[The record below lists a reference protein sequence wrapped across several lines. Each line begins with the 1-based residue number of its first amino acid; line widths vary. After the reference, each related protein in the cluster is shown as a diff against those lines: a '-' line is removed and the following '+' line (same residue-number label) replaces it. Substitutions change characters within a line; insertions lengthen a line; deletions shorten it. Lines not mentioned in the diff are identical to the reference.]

1 MDYKRPEE
9 KHMVLTLMERKMFF
23 DNWLKLL
30 AFVNKEYK
38 IIKNFG
44 NPTNPVGI
52 NVNDLMKIRKQLW
65 KNEKIIDEYLKTTE
79 LSSKDYAL
87 VISWKK
93 FIKGKFIVLKELKKY
108 CVFLEREYE
117 KLYGVHGIS
126 CEISEVLNP
135 LPIMIETVLIP
146 FNGKI
151 IYDSLTET
159 NNVHFGPNMRKSFN
173 EKYIEIKKEIGII
186 GMLE

>member
-1 MDYKRPEE
+1 
-9 KHMVLTLMERKMFF
+9 MVLTSIERKNFF

-30 AFVNKEYK
+30 SFVNKEYK

-44 NPTNPVGI
+44 KPTKPVGI
-52 NVNDLMKIRKQLW
+52 NVNDLMKIRKHLW
-65 KNEKIIDEYLKTTE
+65 KNERIIDEYLKTVK
-79 LSSKDYAL
+79 LCSKDYVL
-87 VISWKK
+87 VNSWKN
-93 FIKGKFIVLKELKKY
+93 FIKGKFIVIKELKKY
-108 CVFLEREYE
+108 CVFLEIEYQ

-126 CEISEVLNP
+126 CEISEILSP
-135 LPIMIETVLIP
+135 FPIMIETVLIP

-173 EKYIEIKKEIGII
+173 ENYMEIKKKYGII
-186 GMLE
+186 GILE